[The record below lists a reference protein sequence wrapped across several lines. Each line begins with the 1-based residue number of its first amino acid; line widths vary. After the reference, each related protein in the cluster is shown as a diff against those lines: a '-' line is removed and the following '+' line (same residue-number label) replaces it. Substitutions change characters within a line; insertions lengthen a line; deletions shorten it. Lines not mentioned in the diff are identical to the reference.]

1 MQGGFTWI
9 VLALLLTSLNM
20 SLAQGVGDSQSLA
33 KSDVEAAQV
42 FFDDTL
48 EARDTLVN
56 STRGN
61 LIEQYQ
67 EEPKSDFIVK
77 GSEAE
82 IQMVYRG
89 ILVENDEDVKSEVK
103 SIVNEEYTDDMIQ
116 DIKGKLYEDSSA
128 VTTEV
133 TK

>member
-42 FFDDTL
+42 LFDDTL

-67 EEPKSDFIVK
+67 EGPKSDFIVK

-89 ILVENDEDVKSEVK
+89 ILAENDEDVKSEVK
-103 SIVNEEYTDDMIQ
+103 SIVNEEYTDAMIQ